1 MQDHTRKADAVADD
15 LLTKIVSGALPVG
28 SLLPRESDLA
38 KDYGV
43 NRSVV
48 REANKLLEVHRLV
61 EPVRRRGTQVL
72 DPLESIT
79 PAVLR
84 AMLTHSDATLDRAM
98 FEEFLE
104 IRALLDVE
112 MAALAA
118 ERHTDED
125 LERIEAGLAN
135 LETQE
140 PGSPEAHEAANE
152 FGFAIARATHN
163 RLFTMLAHWHRQI
176 TEDFQ
181 PLLSL
186 VRSPTREVRGY
197 RHVVD
202 AIRSRDSE
210 LTRQLVRRFHDWA
223 TERLLES
230 IEDDERCASH
240 AARGLSE
247 DG

>member
-1 MQDHTRKADAVADD
+1 MLDHTRKADVVADD
-15 LLTKIVSGALPVG
+15 LLTRIVSGALPVG
-28 SLLPRESDLA
+28 TLLPRESDLA

-84 AMLTHSDATLDRAM
+84 AMLTRSDATLDRAM

-112 MAALAA
+112 MAVLAA
-118 ERHTDED
+118 VRHTDDD
-125 LERIEAGLAN
+125 LEQIEAALAK
-135 LETQE
+135 LEAQE
-140 PGSPEAHEAANE
+140 PGTPEAHAAADG
-152 FGFAIARATHN
+152 FGLALARATHN
-163 RLFTMLAHWHRQI
+163 RLFSMLAHWHRQI

-186 VRSPTREVRGY
+186 VRTPVRETQGY
-197 RHVVD
+197 YYVIE
-202 AIRSRDSE
+202 AIRSRDGE
-210 LTRQLVRRFHDWA
+210 LARQLVRGFHDWA
-223 TERLLES
+223 NERLLES
-230 IEDDERCASH
+230 IDELEPCALKSPPG
-240 AARGLSE
+240 AAE
-247 DG
+247 NE